1 MTQPAGHGRLGDVLP
16 SCFRATE
23 ASRLVRIDT
32 SRLSH
37 VAGSLAAALPS
48 TMRHTPH
55 HLLGEPEE
63 TVAYFLVL
71 DTLNF
76 GSGFFG
82 HLAPYRGE
90 QGYYAVATAL
100 RDWIVRDG
108 VPSPDVL
115 KAMRPGQVSDILGQT
130 ADPALAQLTIW
141 FADALR
147 ELGRFTDEV
156 LGGRFRN
163 ILSVSDH
170 TASGMVAQLCR
181 MPMFRDKALLDG
193 REVSFLKR
201 AQICVQD
208 IAIAASEDGLA
219 ALHIQELDRLTVFAD
234 NMLPFILEAEGILV
248 YADDLSTRIEAGED
262 LHMGSRAETEL
273 RANSI
278 VACEL
283 LRQELQRK
291 GISVTAREID
301 FALWNQGDRQS
312 ASSPRRLHVCR
323 SYFY

>member
-1 MTQPAGHGRLGDVLP
+1 MTQPAGHGSLGDVLP
-16 SCFRATE
+16 SCFRAAE

-32 SRLSH
+32 SRLSNF
-37 VAGSLAAALPS
+37 ADSLVNALPA

-55 HLLGEPEE
+55 HLLGGPEE
-63 TVAYFLVL
+63 TVAYFLLL

-76 GSGFFG
+76 GSGFFE

-100 RDWIVRDG
+100 RDWILRDG

-115 KAMRPGQVSDILGQT
+115 KTMRPEQVSEILGQT
-130 ADPALAQLTIW
+130 ADPALAQLTTW
-141 FADALR
+141 FAEALR
-147 ELGRFTDEV
+147 ELGQFTDAV
-156 LGGRFRN
+156 LGGRCFN

-181 MPMFRDKALLDG
+181 MPMFRDTALLDG
-193 REVSFLKR
+193 CEVSFLKR

-219 ALHIQELDRLTVFAD
+219 ALRIQELDRLTVFAD
-234 NMLPFILEAEGILV
+234 NMLPFILEVEGVLV
-248 YADDLSTRIEAGED
+248 YADDLSKRIQAGED
-262 LHMGSRAETEL
+262 LCMGSRAETEL

-283 LRQELQRK
+283 LRQELERK
-291 GISVTAREID
+291 GVAVTAREID

-312 ASSPRRLHVCR
+312 AASPRHLHVCR